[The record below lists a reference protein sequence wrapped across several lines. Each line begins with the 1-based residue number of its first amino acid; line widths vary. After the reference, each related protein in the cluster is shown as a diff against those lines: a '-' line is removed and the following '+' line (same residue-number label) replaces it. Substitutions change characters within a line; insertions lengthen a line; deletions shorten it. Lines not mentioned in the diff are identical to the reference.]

1 MPISVRCPD
10 CGVKS
15 QYADR
20 YAGQVVACKAC
31 GADVEV
37 KASSGSG
44 GKNKKGR
51 KKSASNTGVFVVV
64 AVLGGF
70 VMLGIAGTAAVVW
83 MAARPKARIDA
94 VLSPQQPATPAQ
106 GASPLAGTPPAGSV
120 PANPSPIAPPLGN
133 NAANRAVPSATPSG
147 FAANSATADA
157 NTRLTFSKP
166 TPWQVSSDPP
176 AASTALQSAKPLRI
190 KLDRNN
196 LRDPA
201 VVYPV
206 TPSPLVMIKASNRSD
221 SPFEI
226 YNLTNGQ
233 KGGQVPGMLFLGPV
247 ALSPDGAYAAL
258 GKSGGNIITV
268 YDIKGKKP
276 LGELMT
282 AQAPATFRPTLLA
295 LPRPDRLVAISQ
307 LEQGIKVWEL
317 PSGNFLRTITCGPQA
332 HPHVGHA
339 FSPSGRYLA
348 INAEFLKKTVEI
360 YDLESGEVVATIAI
374 NGQTSFLE
382 LTGLGFSADGTE
394 LALMYDVNHVGQR
407 RDFTQF
413 VVWNLAS
420 GEITSDFDI
429 EPRLKPQLNPPYQK
443 ERLESFP
450 NGRRWLVHSAGIVD
464 RDLKQLVYSYP
475 KLDRVELTANR
486 RVMGN
491 DWLISVVTDTAD
503 ARLESTPIEESVIA
517 AAAKSAAAG
526 GLAMDA
532 DLPPLTAS
540 DYTTAA
546 AAVASNDWQAVA
558 DPGPTGPQNAS
569 SIAVEAGAGKVREV
583 VVSRSDQPRIAIR
596 VAAGENLDDPAIR
609 AYEMLPPETRRV
621 LNSRPPQPLAKNS
634 RLDVYDASSGNR
646 VSQLELPFSGS
657 LLAFSP
663 NGQRALVE
671 LHRGEGRL
679 DLFTLQDPAGPE
691 LAWRP
696 YRAATEERE
705 RHLAAADFIDNQ
717 HVATLSA
724 GRELAVWALD
734 PLTPRFR
741 VEEVRRFEVSPGG
754 KWIAAIRGNALSD
767 KDVALFDA
775 QTGDGQGIVELSGF
789 SESLAFHPNGKWLA
803 ISHGD
808 AANRQISIIDIAA
821 GQISTRFPIPDVA
834 QSLQWTGDDFL
845 LLGGNQLISIPMQ
858 AVVWNY
864 EGSSSVIAQN
874 SASLSCV
881 FAAPVGNR
889 WQIKSVTLPSADVA
903 PKLEGAQLASLAVVK
918 PGDAVSLQVTVGN
931 DPLLAKLKTDVP
943 EKVRQR
949 LIAAQLNPMEGS
961 QKVSISVDISLK
973 SGETVTLSK
982 IGSRDDQQPVTR
994 KTIHFVVKY
1003 LVDSKVVWE
1012 IERRAGNL
1020 DRLLV
1025 RLTPGES
1032 AQQATDRLM
1041 LEGAESIAAG
1051 LQLPAYVFGE
1061 KARAGLGTSPLISI
1075 K

>member
-31 GADVEV
+31 GSDVEV
-37 KASSGSG
+37 RTSSSPG
-44 GKNKKGR
+44 GKSKKGR

-70 VMLGIAGTAAVVW
+70 VMLGIAGTAAVIW
-83 MAARPKARIDA
+83 MATRPQARIDA
-94 VLSPQQPATPAQ
+94 VLTPQQPGASSQ
-106 GASPLAGTPPAGSV
+106 GALPTAGTPATGSI
-120 PANPSPIAPPLGN
+120 PANPSPVVPPQGN
-133 NAANRAVPSATPSG
+133 NTANRAAPSTTPSG
-147 FAANSATADA
+147 FAANQAAPAVD
-157 NTRLTFSKP
+157 TRLTFSKP
-166 TPWQVSSDPP
+166 TPWKVSADPP
-176 AASTALQSAKPLRI
+176 AALAPLESTKPLRI

-201 VVYPV
+201 VIYPV
-206 TPSPLVMIKASNRSD
+206 TPSPLVMIKATNRSD
-221 SPFEI
+221 SPFDI

-258 GKSGGNIITV
+258 GKSGGNTITV
-268 YDIKGKKP
+268 YDVKGKKP
-276 LGELMT
+276 LGELIT

-307 LEQGIKVWEL
+307 LEKGIKVWEL
-317 PSGNFLRTITCGPQA
+317 PSGNFLRTISCGDNA

-339 FSPSGRYLA
+339 FSPNGRYLA

-374 NGQTSFLE
+374 NGQTTSLE

-394 LALMYDVNHVGQR
+394 LALMYDVNQVSQR
-407 RDFTQF
+407 RDCTQF
-413 VVWNLAS
+413 VVWSLAT

-475 KLDRVELTANR
+475 KLDRVELAANR

-491 DWLISVVTDTAD
+491 DWLISVATDAAD
-503 ARLESTPIEESVIA
+503 ARLESARIEESVIA
-517 AAAKSAAAG
+517 SAAKSAAAG

-546 AAVASNDWQAVA
+546 SSIASNNWQAAA
-558 DPGPTGPQNAS
+558 DPGPSAPQHAS
-569 SIAVEAGAGKVREV
+569 PITVEAGTGKVREI
-583 VVSRSDQPRIAIR
+583 VVSRSDQPRVAIR
-596 VAAGENLDDPAIR
+596 VASGENLEDPAIR

-621 LNSRPPQPLAKNS
+621 LNSRPPQPIAKTS
-634 RLDVYDASSGNR
+634 RLDVFDATSGNR
-646 VSQLELPFSGS
+646 ISQLDVPFSGS
-657 LLAFSP
+657 LLALSP

-705 RHLAAADFIDNQ
+705 RHLVAADFVDNQ

-724 GRELAVWALD
+724 GRELVVWNVD

-741 VEEVRRFEVSPGG
+741 VEEVRRFVVSPGG
-754 KWIAAIRGNALSD
+754 KLIAAIRGNSLGD
-767 KDVALFDA
+767 KDLALFDA
-775 QTGDGQGIVELSGF
+775 LSGDGLGMIELSGF

-821 GQISTRFPIPDVA
+821 GEISTRFPVPDVA
-834 QSLQWTGDDFL
+834 PTLQWTADDFL
-845 LLGGNQLISIPMQ
+845 LSGGHQLISLPMQ

-864 EGSSSVIAQN
+864 EGNTAVLAQN
-874 SASLSCV
+874 SALLSCV
-881 FAAPVGNR
+881 FAAPAGNR

-903 PKLEGAQLASLAVVK
+903 PKLAGAELASLAVVK
-918 PGDAVSLQVTVGN
+918 PGDTVSLQVTVGN
-931 DPLLAKLKTDVP
+931 DPQLAKLKTDVP
-943 EKVRQR
+943 DKIRQR
-949 LIAAQLNPMEGS
+949 LIAAQLNPAEGN
-961 QKVSISVDISLK
+961 QKVTVNVDISLK

-1020 DRLLV
+1020 DRSLV
-1025 RLTPGES
+1025 RLTAGET

-1041 LEGAESIAAG
+1041 QESAESIASA

-1061 KARAGLGTSPLISI
+1061 KARAGLGTSPLVSV